1 MIDTYGT
8 SDARLWRT
16 RVVKEKVPLLIAPS
30 RSQLLKSPLKER
42 LAPFKIL
49 KFMSK
54 NTAGNH
60 SESRNKPFVS
70 RNSMETQ
77 QIEMQI
83 RDLDKEDNDYY
94 NQLKT
99 AIQQEQ
105 FNMAE
110 SRHGDIKV
118 DDELKNK

>member
-1 MIDTYGT
+1 MKKSKIHEIVEKY
-8 SDARLWRT
+8 SD
-16 RVVKEKVPLLIAPS
+16 
-30 RSQLLKSPLKER
+30 SQ
-42 LAPFKIL
+42 
-49 KFMSK
+49 
-54 NTAGNH
+54 
-60 SESRNKPFVS
+60 NKPFVS

-83 RDLDKEDNDYY
+83 RDLDKEDDDYY

-118 DDELKNK
+118 DDSNELKNK

>member
-1 MIDTYGT
+1 
-8 SDARLWRT
+8 
-16 RVVKEKVPLLIAPS
+16 
-30 RSQLLKSPLKER
+30 
-42 LAPFKIL
+42 
-49 KFMSK
+49 
-54 NTAGNH
+54 
-60 SESRNKPFVS
+60 
-70 RNSMETQ
+70 METQ

-118 DDELKNK
+118 GHDNELKNK

>member
-1 MIDTYGT
+1 MHHLVANFSILHSRNGLKNSRIHEIVGKY
-8 SDARLWRT
+8 SD
-16 RVVKEKVPLLIAPS
+16 
-30 RSQLLKSPLKER
+30 SQ
-42 LAPFKIL
+42 
-49 KFMSK
+49 
-54 NTAGNH
+54 
-60 SESRNKPFVS
+60 NKPFVS

-83 RDLDKEDNDYY
+83 RDLDKEDDDYY

-118 DDELKNK
+118 DDSNELKNK

>member
-1 MIDTYGT
+1 M
-8 SDARLWRT
+8 R
-16 RVVKEKVPLLIAPS
+16 E
-30 RSQLLKSPLKER
+30 
-42 LAPFKIL
+42 
-49 KFMSK
+49 

-60 SESRNKPFVS
+60 NASQNKPFVS

-118 DDELKNK
+118 GHDNELKNK